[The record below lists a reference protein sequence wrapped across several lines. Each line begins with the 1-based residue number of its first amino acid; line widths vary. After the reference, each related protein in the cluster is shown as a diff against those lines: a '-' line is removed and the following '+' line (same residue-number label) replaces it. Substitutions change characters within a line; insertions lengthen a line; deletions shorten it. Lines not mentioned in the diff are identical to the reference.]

1 MDYLQIFTI
10 IRNMFGLKHII
21 DNVDINILNIEHY
34 TVGKEWN
41 YRNVNNPYSR
51 IYYITSGS
59 GLIEHHKQTFLL
71 EPDHFYLIPCFTPVR
86 MYCPDRFSHYYIHFT
101 CRTPTG
107 MDILSMLDCHY
118 HIPTPSGLINE
129 AIFKR
134 LLELNP
140 SRQLPEYDANKPIY
154 QAVLENA
161 NHLDNAKSPANLI
174 ETNALMRLLLSAFF
188 ADYSDT
194 EVQAALY
201 GLSRFNTVI
210 DYIHTRL
217 DSQMTIRELAKIVHL
232 NPTYFSNLFSKL
244 MGISPIQYINKRRV
258 EKAQSLLLTTDAT
271 LYTIAQKVGFLD
283 EYYFSRIFKKIT
295 GIAPQH
301 YRQQNILLHQRD
313 NRV

>member
-1 MDYLQIFTI
+1 
-10 IRNMFGLKHII
+10 
-21 DNVDINILNIEHY
+21 
-34 TVGKEWN
+34 
-41 YRNVNNPYSR
+41 
-51 IYYITSGS
+51 
-59 GLIEHHKQTFLL
+59 
-71 EPDHFYLIPCFTPVR
+71 
-86 MYCPDRFSHYYIHFT
+86 
-101 CRTPTG
+101 
-107 MDILSMLDCHY
+107 MLDCHY

-161 NHLDNAKSPANLI
+161 NQLDHAKSPANLI

-201 GLSRFNTVI
+201 GLSRFNAVI
-210 DYIHTRL
+210 DYIHNRL

-313 NRV
+313 TRV